1 VYKGWGASHFAE
13 LWYVFDHL
21 NQTSWK
27 WSAADYKLADRI
39 SQYWIN
45 FARSG
50 NPNGRDLP
58 HWPAF
63 TSADGRVLTLGEP
76 IAVGTVANIDSLSA
90 LDAIYTGVRDKPF
103 AAK

>member
-1 VYKGWGASHFAE
+1 
-13 LWYVFDHL
+13 L
-21 NQTSWK
+21 NQTRWN

-50 NPNGRDLP
+50 DPNDRDLP

-63 TSADGRVLTLGEP
+63 TSADGKVLVLGDP
-76 IAVGTVANIDSLSA
+76 ITVGKVANIGSLTV
-90 LDAIYTGVRDKPF
+90 LDAVYTGVRDKPF